1 MKLASKF
8 KTATVLGAVCAAFAV
23 PAHAEFTGSA
33 GLGVHVWDGGY
44 RDTAPQVSPA
54 PAMNIETDHFYFKG
68 LEAGGYLVKTDA
80 HRLTLGV
87 SYMGL
92 GFDAGDSD
100 DARMK
105 KLDDRDG
112 SFFANVTYVWRS
124 QLGQII
130 ASVGADISGKSEGF
144 MSDVSWLKRFDMA
157 GFGVTP
163 QVGVLFTSKQ
173 FNDYYYGISHAESKR
188 SGLDAYSA
196 DAGVSPYF
204 RLIGDYRISEK
215 FSVYAEG
222 TVRSLSKEIKDSPMV
237 DGDIAYGFGA
247 GVSYHF

>member
-44 RDTAPQVSPA
+44 RDTDAQVWPIPA
-54 PAMNIETDHFYFKG
+54 VDVETDHFYFKG
-68 LEAGGYLVKTDA
+68 LEAGGFLVKTDA
-80 HRLTLGV
+80 HRLMLGV

-112 SFFANVTYVWRS
+112 SFFANVTYAWRS
-124 QLGQII
+124 QLGQIT
-130 ASVGADISGKSEGF
+130 ASIGADISGKSEGF
-144 MSDVSWLKRFDMA
+144 MSDVSWMKRFDVV

-163 QVGVLFTSKQ
+163 
-173 FNDYYYGISHAESKR
+173 
-188 SGLDAYSA
+188 
-196 DAGVSPYF
+196 
-204 RLIGDYRISEK
+204 
-215 FSVYAEG
+215 
-222 TVRSLSKEIKDSPMV
+222 
-237 DGDIAYGFGA
+237 
-247 GVSYHF
+247 

>member
-1 MKLASKF
+1 M
-8 KTATVLGAVCAAFAV
+8 
-23 PAHAEFTGSA
+23 
-33 GLGVHVWDGGY
+33 
-44 RDTAPQVSPA
+44 
-54 PAMNIETDHFYFKG
+54 
-68 LEAGGYLVKTDA
+68 
-80 HRLTLGV
+80 LGV

-112 SFFANVTYVWRS
+112 SFFANVTYAWRS
-124 QLGQII
+124 QLGQIT
-130 ASVGADISGKSEGF
+130 ASIGADISGKSEGF
-144 MSDVSWLKRFDMA
+144 TSDVSWMKRFDVA

-163 QVGVLFTSKQ
+163 QVGVLFTSEK
-173 FNDYYYGISHAESKR
+173 FNDYYYGISHAEYKR

>member
-44 RDTAPQVSPA
+44 RDTDAQVWPIPA
-54 PAMNIETDHFYFKG
+54 VDVETDHFYFKG
-68 LEAGGYLVKTDA
+68 LEAGGFLVKTDA
-80 HRLTLGV
+80 HRLMLGV

-112 SFFANVTYVWRS
+112 SFFANVTYAWRS
-124 QLGQII
+124 QLGQIT
-130 ASVGADISGKSEGF
+130 ASIGADISGKSEGF
-144 MSDVSWLKRFDMA
+144 MSDVRWMKRFDVA
-157 GFGVTP
+157 GF
-163 QVGVLFTSKQ
+163 
-173 FNDYYYGISHAESKR
+173 KR

>member
-1 MKLASKF
+1 M
-8 KTATVLGAVCAAFAV
+8 
-23 PAHAEFTGSA
+23 
-33 GLGVHVWDGGY
+33 
-44 RDTAPQVSPA
+44 
-54 PAMNIETDHFYFKG
+54 
-68 LEAGGYLVKTDA
+68 
-80 HRLTLGV
+80 LGV

-112 SFFANVTYVWRS
+112 SFFANVTYAWRS
-124 QLGQII
+124 QLGQIT
-130 ASVGADISGKSEGF
+130 ASIGADISGKSEGF
-144 MSDVSWLKRFDMA
+144 MSDVSWMKRFDVV

-163 QVGVLFTSKQ
+163 QVGVLFTSEK
-173 FNDYYYGISHAESKR
+173 FNDYYYGVSHAESKR

>member
-44 RDTAPQVSPA
+44 RDTDAQVWPIPA
-54 PAMNIETDHFYFKG
+54 VDVETDHFYFKG
-68 LEAGGYLVKTDA
+68 LEAGGFLVKTDA
-80 HRLTLGV
+80 HRLMLGV
-87 SYMGL
+87 AYMGL

-112 SFFANVTYVWRS
+112 SFFANVTYAWRS
-124 QLGQII
+124 QLGQIT
-130 ASVGADISGKSEGF
+130 ASIGADISGKSEGF
-144 MSDVSWLKRFDMA
+144 MSDVSWMKRFDVA

-163 QVGVLFTSKQ
+163 QVGVLFTSEK
-173 FNDYYYGISHAESKR
+173 FNDYYYGIRWHPKR
-188 SGLDAYSA
+188 
-196 DAGVSPYF
+196 
-204 RLIGDYRISEK
+204 
-215 FSVYAEG
+215 
-222 TVRSLSKEIKDSPMV
+222 
-237 DGDIAYGFGA
+237 
-247 GVSYHF
+247 

>member
-44 RDTAPQVSPA
+44 R
-54 PAMNIETDHFYFKG
+54 
-68 LEAGGYLVKTDA
+68 
-80 HRLTLGV
+80 
-87 SYMGL
+87 
-92 GFDAGDSD
+92 
-100 DARMK
+100 
-105 KLDDRDG
+105 
-112 SFFANVTYVWRS
+112 
-124 QLGQII
+124 
-130 ASVGADISGKSEGF
+130 
-144 MSDVSWLKRFDMA
+144 
-157 GFGVTP
+157 
-163 QVGVLFTSKQ
+163 
-173 FNDYYYGISHAESKR
+173 
-188 SGLDAYSA
+188 
-196 DAGVSPYF
+196 
-204 RLIGDYRISEK
+204 ISEK

>member
-44 RDTAPQVSPA
+44 RDTDAQVWPIPA
-54 PAMNIETDHFYFKG
+54 VDVETDHFYFKG
-68 LEAGGYLVKTDA
+68 LEAGGFLVKTDA
-80 HRLTLGV
+80 HRLMLGV

-112 SFFANVTYVWRS
+112 SFFANVTYAWRS
-124 QLGQII
+124 QLGQIT
-130 ASVGADISGKSEGF
+130 ASIGADISGAAAGKS
-144 MSDVSWLKRFDMA
+144 SARSLP
-157 GFGVTP
+157 T
-163 QVGVLFTSKQ
+163 
-173 FNDYYYGISHAESKR
+173 R
-188 SGLDAYSA
+188 SGTYSLIRNVLKY
-196 DAGVSPYF
+196 AGKRRGFPLPQRNSACLISLPLHRIVSLAACSSWKRPWAAPITKV
-204 RLIGDYRISEK
+204 RNGPLIPISGTSERSWNRIRPNQSI
-215 FSVYAEG
+215 
-222 TVRSLSKEIKDSPMV
+222 L
-237 DGDIAYGFGA
+237 
-247 GVSYHF
+247 

>member
-44 RDTAPQVSPA
+44 RDTDAQVWPIPA
-54 PAMNIETDHFYFKG
+54 VDVETDHFYFKG
-68 LEAGGYLVKTDA
+68 LEAGG
-80 HRLTLGV
+80 
-87 SYMGL
+87 
-92 GFDAGDSD
+92 FDAGDSD
-100 DARMK
+100 NARMK

-112 SFFANVTYVWRS
+112 SFFANVTYAWRS
-124 QLGQII
+124 QLGQIT
-130 ASVGADISGKSEGF
+130 ASIGADISGKSEGF
-144 MSDVSWLKRFDMA
+144 MSDVSWMKRFDVA

-163 QVGVLFTSKQ
+163 QVGVLFTSEK